1 MTGYEAKIVK
11 GYRNAN
17 LANVFARYEWGRTLG
32 DSTLS
37 HSAGAFDRVTQW
49 RMLWRDSWATVTPMN
64 AQSLTRS
71 KFLTYSWIVLAL
83 VGATFGYPQEKLEL
97 KPGVKQLFLDDYLIK
112 EVHNLRRVLHQPEK
126 ISAEPVIR
134 PEHSWESVNASTRS
148 APFWDPAE
156 QVWKLYYMC
165 NSENKVSG
173 EARSGQCLAISKD
186 GLHWTKPKLGLVERD
201 GSKDNNIVAEQL
213 YQVIFDASGG
223 SERYKGL
230 FGSSGRKPAVS
241 ADGLHWR
248 MLEVPL
254 IPSRDE
260 SQLIYDELAGQY
272 LATVK
277 HEGPYGRSVF
287 LTTSRD
293 FREWSPP
300 RLIFHADGED
310 QDRSRKRISGRL
322 TDARFAPLTLNR
334 PGDYNVDVYNMP
346 VFPYGGIYIGTP
358 MFFNQSGPTP
368 IGNSEGFHH
377 VELVTS
383 RDLIRWERVAGRV
396 PFMETSH
403 VGSGA
408 YDTVQLVPAN
418 RPVVRDDELWFYH
431 AGNKYRFNP
440 DTIRTRPDGSKT
452 WGFPD
457 DTGAIYVSRL
467 RLDGFVSLDA
477 GELNGELLTRPLILR
492 GRLLMVNAH
501 VRDGGF
507 LRAEI
512 LDATGRRTMEGFS
525 LVNATALA
533 GDQLR
538 APLSW
543 QVGKDLGA
551 LAGQEVRLRFV
562 FREAS
567 LYAFWLAE

>member
-1 MTGYEAKIVK
+1 M
-11 GYRNAN
+11 
-17 LANVFARYEWGRTLG
+17 LAYYLLLTVFFNVTLVY
-32 DSTLS
+32 S
-37 HSAGAFDRVTQW
+37 QE
-49 RMLWRDSWATVTPMN
+49 TP
-64 AQSLTRS
+64 A
-71 KFLTYSWIVLAL
+71 
-83 VGATFGYPQEKLEL
+83 PQ
-97 KPGVKQLFLDDYLIK
+97 PGVKQLFLDDYLIK
-112 EVHNLRRVLHQPEK
+112 EVHNLRRVVHQPEK

-134 PEHSWESVNASTRS
+134 PEHSWESVIVSTRN

-156 QVWKLYYMC
+156 QVWKLYYRVATRI
-165 NSENKVSG
+165 ENVSG
-173 EARSGQCLAISKD
+173 QARPGQCLAISKD
-186 GLHWTKPKLGLVERD
+186 GLNWTKPKLGLVEWE

-213 YQVIFDASGG
+213 YHVIFDANGG

-230 FGSSGRKPAVS
+230 FGSRGRRPAVS

-277 HEGPYGRSVF
+277 HEGPYGRSVY
-287 LTTSRD
+287 LTRSKN
-293 FREWSPP
+293 FREWSKP

-310 QDRSRKRISGRL
+310 QAASRRRIAARL
-322 TDARFAPLTLNR
+322 TDPRYAPLTINR
-334 PGDYNVDVYNMP
+334 PADYNTDVYNMP
-346 VFPYGGIYIGTP
+346 VFPYGGVYIGTP

-383 RDLIRWERVAGRV
+383 RDLIRWQRVAGRA
-396 PFMETSH
+396 PFMETSY

-418 RPVVRDDELWFYH
+418 RPVVREDELWFYH
-431 AGNKYRFNP
+431 AGNRYRFNP
-440 DTIRTRPDGSKT
+440 DTVHTRPDGSKA
-452 WGFPD
+452 WGFPN
-457 DTGAIYVSRL
+457 DTGAIYASRL

-477 GELNGELLTRPLILR
+477 GELKGELLTRPLILR
-492 GRLLMVNAH
+492 GHLLMVNAQ

-507 LRAEI
+507 LSAEI
-512 LDATGRRTMEGFS
+512 LDATGRRTLEGFS
-525 LVNATALA
+525 LENATALV
-533 GDQLR
+533 GDHLR

-543 QVGKDLGA
+543 QAGKDLGA
-551 LAGQEVRLRFV
+551 LEGEEVRLRFV